1 MRYSVLSAAIGFA
14 ALASSATAFAE
25 PATIII
31 LRHSEKKDSKDLC
44 TTGTLR
50 AQALAAQFLGRN
62 ATQSLLP
69 GNEKPAAILAITP
82 HTVETIM
89 PTAETWGLSVQHS
102 ARDKS
107 QQKDDDLDRLTKEA
121 AHDVLTNPAYTGKT
135 VIMVWEHE
143 RIASDEHNAAQTSLR
158 ELLHLDQAKTPPH
171 KKWQGK
177 NYNFF
182 WVVNYGPGNK
192 VTVDASQH
200 QTFTGRNFAALPD
213 NKWGDPEQNKGKDC
227 E

>member
-1 MRYSVLSAAIGFA
+1 MRYSVLSAAIAFA

-31 LRHSEKKDSKDLC
+31 LRHGEKKDSKDLC

-50 AQALAAQFLGRN
+50 AQALAEQFLGRN

-82 HTVETIM
+82 HTIETIE
-89 PTAETWGLSVQHS
+89 PAAETWNLKVQHS
-102 ARDKS
+102 ARDKNEP
-107 QQKDDDLDRLTKEA
+107 KDDDLDRLTREA
-121 AHDVLTNPAYTGKT
+121 AHDVLTNPAYNGKT
-135 VIMVWEHE
+135 VIMVWEHK
-143 RIASDEHNAAQTSLR
+143 RIASDEHNKAQTSLR
-158 ELLHLDQAKTPPH
+158 ELLHLGQAAKPPH
-171 KKWQGK
+171 EKWQGE

-182 WVVNYGPGNK
+182 WIVNYGPGNK
-192 VTVDASQH
+192 VTVDATQH
-200 QTFTGRNFAALPD
+200 QTFTGKKFAALPD
-213 NKWGDPEQNKGKDC
+213 NGWNEAEQNKGKDC

>member
-1 MRYSVLSAAIGFA
+1 MRYSVLSAAIAFA

-31 LRHSEKKDSKDLC
+31 LRHGEKKDSKDLC

-50 AQALAAQFLGRN
+50 AQALAEQFLGRN

-82 HTVETIM
+82 HTIETAE
-89 PTAETWGLSVQHS
+89 PAAETWGLKVQHS
-102 ARDKS
+102 SRDKEL
-107 QQKDDDLDRLTKEA
+107 QKDEDLDRLTKEA
-121 AHDVLTNPAYTGKT
+121 VHDVLTNPDYRDKT
-135 VIMVWEHE
+135 VIMVWEHN
-143 RIASDEHNAAQTSLR
+143 RIASDDNKKAGTSLR
-158 ELLHLDQAKTPPH
+158 ELLRLDEAKTPPH
-171 KKWQGK
+171 KKWQGE

-182 WVVNYGPGNK
+182 WIVNYGPGNK
-192 VTVDASQH
+192 VTVDDTQH
-200 QTFTGRNFAALPD
+200 QTFTGKKFAALPY
-213 NKWGDPEQNKGKDC
+213 NGWGKPEKTKAKDC